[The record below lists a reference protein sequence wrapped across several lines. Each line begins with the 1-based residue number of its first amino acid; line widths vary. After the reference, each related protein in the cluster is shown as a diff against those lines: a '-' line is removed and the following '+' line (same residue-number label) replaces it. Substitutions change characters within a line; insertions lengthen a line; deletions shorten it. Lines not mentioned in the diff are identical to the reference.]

1 MVNQLRPYREAERL
15 SPEALA
21 RRSSA
26 GLAVLIP
33 KVDGDPV
40 LSEMARVLKAVRT
53 AAAAGEP

>member
-26 GLAVLIP
+26 GLAVLIS